1 MTTTTTIDR
10 VRNYQGN
17 NSFVIKMKE
26 SLYKWGTL
34 TPKQLSAVE
43 KCLSNTVNEI
53 NPDSLPDDIK
63 EILNYEGD
71 NSFVKDIMEKFKTY
85 GTITERQK
93 SAALSQIQKEKD
105 KNKRYTREWETF
117 DETIQIGRKIGQELK
132 EKYNLEFNPVLL
144 DITKVLE
151 VTPKAVRFAGK
162 LTSKRGKVCLCC
174 MKTLTDE
181 FSMLTN
187 FGKICAKRVGVPYIT
202 DKSQANEF
210 RERYLKRVEE
220 IGEME
225 FWIPKS
231 QIKKWE
237 GASEMVVMEWLKF

>member
-10 VRNYQGN
+10 VRNYQGD
-17 NSFVIKMKE
+17 NSFVLKMKE

-63 EILNYEGD
+63 QIVNYDGD
-71 NSFVKDIMEKFKTY
+71 NSFVKDIMEKFKKY
-85 GTITERQK
+85 GTITEKQK
-93 SAALSQIQKEKD
+93 SAALTQIQKE
-105 KNKRYTREWETF
+105 KRYTREWETF

-151 VTPKAVRFAGK
+151 VSLKAVKFSAK

-174 MKTLTDE
+174 MRTLTDE

-187 FGKICAKRVGVPYIT
+187 FGKTCAKRVGVPYIT
-202 DKSQANEF
+202 DKSQAAEF

-231 QIKKWE
+231 QIKKWD